1 MTVTELARRLGEA
14 IAADPIIEK
23 YKAAKAAYESNAEL
37 RDALYEYETQRAIL
51 SDEYQKP
58 DGERNEGLLALARE
72 RMEQLAKEIV
82 AAEEYRDYT
91 ASEQEVNRLMQE
103 VNNEIGSIV
112 FGASPCT
119 HDCSTCH
126 AACASKQNDNDN

>member
-14 IAADPIIEK
+14 IAADPILEK
-23 YKAAKAAYESNAEL
+23 YKAAKAAYEANGEL
-37 RDALYEYETQRAIL
+37 RDALYEYEAQRSIL

-58 DGERNEGLLALARE
+58 DGERNEGLVKLARE
-72 RMEQLAKEIV
+72 RMDQLAKQIV

-91 ASEQEVNRLMQE
+91 AAEQDVNRLMQE
-103 VNNEIGSIV
+103 VNSEIGSIV
-112 FGASPCT
+112 FGTSACT

-126 AACASKQNDNDN
+126 AACASKQNDN

>member
-1 MTVTELARRLGEA
+1 MTVLELARQLGEA

-23 YKAAKAAYESNAEL
+23 YKAAKAAYESNGEL
-37 RDALYEYETQRAIL
+37 RDALYEYETQRSIL

-58 DGERNEGLLALARE
+58 DGERNEGLVALARE

-91 ASEQEVNRLMQE
+91 ASEQEVN
-103 VNNEIGSIV
+103 NEIGTIV
-112 FGASPCT
+112 FGASSCT

>member
-1 MTVTELARRLGEA
+1 M
-14 IAADPIIEK
+14 D
-23 YKAAKAAYESNAEL
+23 
-37 RDALYEYETQRAIL
+37 
-51 SDEYQKP
+51 
-58 DGERNEGLLALARE
+58 
-72 RMEQLAKEIV
+72 QLAIEIV

-103 VNNEIGSIV
+103 VNTTIGTIV

-126 AACASKQNDNDN
+126 SACASKQNNN

>member
-1 MTVTELARRLGEA
+1 MTVTELARQLGEA
-14 IAADPIIEK
+14 IAADPILEK
-23 YKAAKAAYESNAEL
+23 YKTAKAAYEANGEL
-37 RDALYEYETQRAIL
+37 RDALYEYETQRSIL

-58 DGERNEGLLALARE
+58 DGERNEGLVKLARE
-72 RMEQLAKEIV
+72 RMDQLAKQIV

-91 ASEQEVNRLMQE
+91 AAEQDVNRLMQE
-103 VNNEIGSIV
+103 VNTTIGTIV

-126 AACASKQNDNDN
+126 AACASKQNDN

>member
-1 MTVTELARRLGEA
+1 MTVTELARQLGEA

-23 YKAAKAAYESNAEL
+23 YKAAKAAYEANAEL
-37 RDALYEYETQRAIL
+37 RDALFEYETQRSIL

-82 AAEEYRDYT
+82 AAEEYDLV
-91 ASEQEVNRLMQE
+91 AEAV
-103 VNNEIGSIV
+103 
-112 FGASPCT
+112 
-119 HDCSTCH
+119 
-126 AACASKQNDNDN
+126 

>member
-1 MTVTELARRLGEA
+1 MTVLELARQLGEA

-37 RDALYEYETQRAIL
+37 RDALYEYETQRSIL

-58 DGERNEGLLALARE
+58 DGERNEGLVTLARE
-72 RMEQLAKEIV
+72 RMDQLAKQIV
-82 AAEEYRDYT
+82 AAEEYRDFT
-91 ASEQEVNRLMQE
+91 AAEQEVNRLMQT
-103 VNNEIGSIV
+103 VNNEITAAV
-112 FGASPCT
+112 FGETACT

-126 AACASKQNDNDN
+126 AACQSKR